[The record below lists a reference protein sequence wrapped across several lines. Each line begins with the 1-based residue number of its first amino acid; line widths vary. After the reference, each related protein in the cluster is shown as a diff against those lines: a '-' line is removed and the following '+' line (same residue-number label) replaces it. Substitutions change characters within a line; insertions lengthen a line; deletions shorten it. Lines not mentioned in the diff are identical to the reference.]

1 MEDDALEYE
10 RILQN
15 GVLPT
20 TEKLSK
26 EERSDV
32 IVQYENAPVYT
43 AKTTISGLRSPSGS
57 CFGFVGIQI

>member
-26 EERSDV
+26 DERSDV
-32 IVQYENAPVYT
+32 IVQ
-43 AKTTISGLRSPSGS
+43 
-57 CFGFVGIQI
+57 